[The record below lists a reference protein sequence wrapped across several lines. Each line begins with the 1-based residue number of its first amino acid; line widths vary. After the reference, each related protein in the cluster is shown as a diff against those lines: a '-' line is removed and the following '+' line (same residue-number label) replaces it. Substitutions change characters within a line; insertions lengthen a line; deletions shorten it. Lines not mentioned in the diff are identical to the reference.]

1 MQQIVSANLPCSRN
15 MKLLFD
21 QNLSPHLPRRLADI
35 YAESVHVRVVGL
47 RDASDAE
54 IWQYA
59 KAEGYTIV
67 SKRFRFSTAQSAAWR
82 SSKIHL
88 AKGWKLFSVD
98 YRGSIATLFRGD
110 SYFRYGPH
118 NIPHYDPITKQRILG
133 AVAASVS
140 NRRPVTSPR
149 IRGPQSNSR
158 LLFKHD
164 PLGIA

>member
-1 MQQIVSANLPCSRN
+1 

-35 YAESVHVRVVGL
+35 YAESVHVRAVGL

-67 SKRFRFSTAQSAAWR
+67 SKDSDFQQRSLLQRST
-82 SSKIHL
+82 KIHL